1 MLCVQRPSSY
11 PNFLTNDIPCS
22 SIQEEQ
28 TKPSKIRRIE
38 SLSSSQH
45 LYPYNSYSNETLG
58 SFQNQYFREKPTEEY
73 SLKRKI
79 PVGRQPESTNII
91 SSQNIVT
98 RKRKNLMN
106 QDADDISEIKIHEN
120 VYEAMS
126 DDFLSSLVIR
136 ELKPHHVQ
144 NRKHPEF
151 DVKIE
156 NKNAVVIYKEPV
168 NLVTQLMHETS
179 KEDDMEVE

>member
-1 MLCVQRPSSY
+1 
-11 PNFLTNDIPCS
+11 
-22 SIQEEQ
+22 
-28 TKPSKIRRIE
+28 
-38 SLSSSQH
+38 
-45 LYPYNSYSNETLG
+45 
-58 SFQNQYFREKPTEEY
+58 
-73 SLKRKI
+73 
-79 PVGRQPESTNII
+79 
-91 SSQNIVT
+91 
-98 RKRKNLMN
+98 MN

-156 NKNAVVIYKEPV
+156 NKNAIVINKEPV